1 MAIGL
6 LYLTLCEIFSLLIT
20 RKRRITKEVERK
32 WPRGSVLPNYR
43 NKTEAMEVDKF
54 VEKIVQDE
62 TLLFPEGDLK
72 KEAVQETVLKK

>member
-6 LYLTLCEIFSLLIT
+6 LYLTLCRIFSLLIT

-32 WPRGSVLPNYR
+32 WPCGNVLSNYR

-54 VEKIVQDE
+54 AEKIVQDE
-62 TLLFPEGDLK
+62 TLLFPEGGLK
-72 KEAVQETVLKK
+72 NGGSTGNSL